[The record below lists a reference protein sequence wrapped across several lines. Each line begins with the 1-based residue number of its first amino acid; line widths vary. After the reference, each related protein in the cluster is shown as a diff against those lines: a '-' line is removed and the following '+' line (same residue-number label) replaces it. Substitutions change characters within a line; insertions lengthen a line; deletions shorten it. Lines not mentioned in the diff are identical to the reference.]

1 MVRSLVGRLP
11 TDDRLRQFAQNWKFD
26 ARMMSAAGLQVK
38 APDGDPMIAG
48 YLLDPVARNV
58 KLDDLAR
65 VRLGHEMLPYAAVAG
80 ELPHFG
86 YVDLEKAC
94 AYAAEDA
101 DATLRLALHMEPE
114 AGGRRGLGKLYDEVE
129 AALEPRPEPNGGRGH
144 RAEPRCADRA

>member
-1 MVRSLVGRLP
+1 MVRSLVGRLL

-114 AGGRRGLGKLYDEVE
+114 LRARGL
-129 AALEPRPEPNGGRGH
+129 ASSTTRWSCP
-144 RAEPRCADRA
+144 